1 MEIPSCFPNFFALW
15 VIFGIIQLPESPRW
29 LISKDRKPEAFE
41 VLAAL
46 NDTTPDDDAIVA
58 EASVIIDAVRRNAK
72 VQAGFK
78 DLFTGGK
85 LLISKECLLGHQP
98 NFSNNSLVVM
108 QLFIIPLYCSTKPF
122 SIILNTVYQ

>member
-1 MEIPSCFPNFFALW
+1 MGY
-15 VIFGIIQLPESPRW
+15 FGIIQLPESPRW

-85 LLISKECLLGHQP
+85 TAHFKECLLGHQP

-108 QLFIIPLYCSTKPF
+108 QLFIIPLCCSTKPF